1 MNMSTSD
8 ARKRNAEASHSEEQA
23 TPDWQVG
30 IVADTVLGEVVLKM
44 TEDQAEALRDGL
56 TFLMGDTL

>member
-1 MNMSTSD
+1 MNMSNSD
-8 ARKRNAEASHSEEQA
+8 ARKRNAEAHSEEQA

-56 TFLMGDTL
+56 AFLMGDTL